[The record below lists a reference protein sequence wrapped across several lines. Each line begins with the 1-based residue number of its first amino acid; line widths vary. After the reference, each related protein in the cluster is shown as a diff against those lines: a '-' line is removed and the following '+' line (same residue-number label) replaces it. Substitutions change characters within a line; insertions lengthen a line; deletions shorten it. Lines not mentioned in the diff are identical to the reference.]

1 MDKGLRVSEGTNH
14 KAIQVLSLRL
24 GYEMGLGGS
33 MWRRLGLVGKSM
45 VGQVAPTLRLKEM
58 AFDKTF
64 KMKGFGRGPTN
75 MWFGHVQVV

>member
-1 MDKGLRVSEGTNH
+1 
-14 KAIQVLSLRL
+14 
-24 GYEMGLGGS
+24 
-33 MWRRLGLVGKSM
+33 M